1 MKKAS
6 EVIRNTI
13 GFPTGIW
20 AGDELIRFG
29 DPTQGSELCAAVEM
43 MFSLEKMLEI
53 TGDTQWADQ
62 LERIA
67 YNALPTQVDD
77 NCSVRQYYQQ
87 VNQIKVSYEPRTFVT
102 PHSHT
107 GNLFGV
113 LAGFPCCTSNLHQGW
128 PKLVQNLWFATYDNG
143 IAALVYA
150 PSKVTAKVAGNV
162 TVDIE
167 ENTGYPFDEIIR
179 FKMNFPDKKTRTA
192 RFPFHLRIP
201 EWCEKPVIRING
213 EVVSCVPV
221 ANIAVL
227 ERTWKS
233 NDEVTLELPMSVT
246 ASYWYDG
253 AAVIE
258 LSLIHI

>member
-1 MKKAS
+1 MTNYFKYQLEQLPQNPLDRWTHWGKFRGGDNLMVIYWLYNITGDKFLLELGDLVHQQTLDWTNVFLEGTQLMTQHSLHTVNLAQGFKEPVIYYQRDYDRKRIDAVKKAS

-143 IAALVYA
+143 IAAL
-150 PSKVTAKVAGNV
+150 
-162 TVDIE
+162 
-167 ENTGYPFDEIIR
+167 
-179 FKMNFPDKKTRTA
+179 
-192 RFPFHLRIP
+192 
-201 EWCEKPVIRING
+201 
-213 EVVSCVPV
+213 
-221 ANIAVL
+221 
-227 ERTWKS
+227 
-233 NDEVTLELPMSVT
+233 
-246 ASYWYDG
+246 
-253 AAVIE
+253 
-258 LSLIHI
+258 